1 LCRKELPLV
10 ALATQEK
17 IGLFHRGFPFSSGLK
32 NKNNWCKRVVLFIF
46 HPFKILSELCNNFT
60 SSVRLRS
67 GVYLAVNLFKIMETV
82 YIKTPLGIAT
92 IIGDENGIAVISVS
106 DEGIISNE
114 IPTVLQEAVTQLNDY
129 FEGKRTDFDFK
140 LNPKGTAFQQKVW
153 NALLEIPFG
162 KTRTY
167 LEQSKILGDVKA
179 IRAVAS
185 ANGKNPLWI
194 VVPCHRVIGTN
205 GSLTGY
211 AGGLW
216 RKKWLL
222 EHENPSTQQRLF

>member
-1 LCRKELPLV
+1 
-10 ALATQEK
+10 
-17 IGLFHRGFPFSSGLK
+17 
-32 NKNNWCKRVVLFIF
+32 
-46 HPFKILSELCNNFT
+46 
-60 SSVRLRS
+60 
-67 GVYLAVNLFKIMETV
+67 METV

-92 IIGDENGIAVISVS
+92 IIGDENGISSISVS
-106 DEGIISNE
+106 DEGTVSMIIPV
-114 IPTVLQEAVTQLNDY
+114 ILQEAVNQLNGY
-129 FEGKRTDFDFK
+129 FEKKRTHFDFK
-140 LNPKGTAFQQKVW
+140 LNPKGTEFQQKVW
-153 NALLEIPFG
+153 CALLDIPYG

-194 VVPCHRVIGTN
+194 VVPCHRVIGSD

-222 EHENPSTQQRLF
+222 EHENPTTQQSLF